1 MGNTI
6 AEKILARASGHGEVK
21 AGDYITA
28 KPDLHY
34 NVERGMAEVHKRLI
48 EAGLP
53 NGLPK
58 LATPDK
64 IALIIGDH
72 SGCHGT
78 AQVVGDYKTSRDLAV
93 RYGIEKV
100 YDINTG
106 ISHVVVPEEGLVK
119 PGMLVCG
126 RDSHSTTTGALNA
139 LATPISTVE
148 TAWFYLTGELWFS
161 VPETIKFICNG
172 KLQDGVMPKDIFLY
186 MIGKYTPSL
195 AQYKSLEFKGPLI
208 SHLSMDQR
216 MTLACHGIELGAK
229 CVPFE
234 PDEICLDY
242 VNSTPDHGVIWEPA
256 SADYDAVYE
265 HVYQEDFTEL
275 EPQVALPHGFDVIK
289 PVREVEGIKINQ
301 VNVGSCADTRYD
313 DLALFA
319 RIVKGKKVKVRTI
332 VCPGSWKVYRKAL
345 KDGLLATLADAG
357 VMILA
362 PSCLLCS
369 GRGGCIADGEVA
381 VGATTRNFKGR
392 YGSPNAG
399 IYLASTATAAASAVM
414 GEIFD
419 PRNLL

>member
-1 MGNTI
+1 MGKTI
-6 AEKILARASGHGEVK
+6 AEKILARASGKEEVK
-21 AGDYITA
+21 AGDYVTA

-34 NVERGMAEVHKRLI
+34 NVEKGMAEVHKRMI

-58 LATPDK
+58 LAAPEK
-64 IALIIGDH
+64 LALIIGDH

-78 AQVVGDYKTSRDLAV
+78 AQVVGDYKLSRDLAK

-106 ISHVVVPEEGLVK
+106 ISHVAVPEEGLVK

-139 LATPISTVE
+139 LSTPISTVE
-148 TAWFYLTGELWFS
+148 TAWLYLTGELWFR

-172 KLQDGVMPKDIFLY
+172 KLQDGVRPKDIFLY

-195 AQYKSLEFKGPLI
+195 AQYKSLEFKGSLI
-208 SHLSMDQR
+208 DSLSMDQR

-234 PDEICLDY
+234 PDQICLDY
-242 VNSTPDHGVIWEPA
+242 VNSTPDHGVSWEPVA
-256 SADYDAVYE
+256 ADSDAIYE
-265 HVYQEDFTEL
+265 QGYEEDFTNL
-275 EPQVALPHGFDVIK
+275 EPQVALPHGFNVIK
-289 PVREVEGIKINQ
+289 PVHEVEGIKVDQ
-301 VNVGSCADTRYD
+301 VNVGSCADSRYD
-313 DLALFA
+313 DLVMFA
-319 RIVKGKKVKVRTI
+319 RIVKGKKVKARTI
-332 VCPGSWKVYRKAL
+332 VSPGSWKVYRRAIEE
-345 KDGLLATLADAG
+345 GLLKTLADAG

-362 PSCLLCS
+362 PSCLVCS

-381 VGATTRNFKGR
+381 VGSTTRNFQGR
-392 YGSPNAG
+392 YGSPNAH
-399 IYLASTATAAASAVM
+399 IYLASPATAAASAVM

-419 PRNLL
+419 PRKLL